1 MEMRRWYFF
10 FRVNQIFSFIKKTV
24 EKIKPEWYNCNCNC
38 GVTVV
43 SEKAKGLP
51 VVIKGQF

>member
-24 EKIKPEWYNCNCNC
+24 EKIKPEWYNCNC